1 VVEQV
6 IDSYSVRD
14 IRLGDIRLRDI
25 TLGPWAELLGT

>member
-6 IDSYSVRD
+6 IDSYSVR
-14 IRLGDIRLRDI
+14 DIRLRDI